1 MHQVASLLG
10 FHGSRDIRYLSPAP
24 VPNGYLSPA
33 PVPNGDALCRPAAIL
48 FS

>member
-24 VPNGYLSPA
+24 VPNG
-33 PVPNGDALCRPAAIL
+33 DALCRPAAIL